1 MAVESFA
8 QMVELA
14 RNRGP
19 KRVAV
24 AAAHDPEVL
33 LSFEEARK
41 AGLEISG
48 YLVGDA
54 HVIEAI
60 ARQEGISLADFEVI
74 HEPEPTK
81 AARTVVLL
89 AREGKADIVIK
100 GQLKTAELLSVAL
113 NREIGLRDKT
123 LMTHV
128 GIFEIPGMHKL
139 IYISDSGVVPYPDV
153 YQKLEIIRNAVEVAH
168 RFGLEMPK
176 VAILA
181 ATEAVHPK
189 IPASI
194 DALALAKMAE
204 QGWIEGAIVDGPM
217 ALDTAISEYSARV
230 KGIKSPVAGQADI
243 LIVPNVEA
251 GNIMAKGILYF
262 ARARMAGHVVG
273 AKVPILINSRA
284 DEAETRFL
292 SLAMAIYLS
301 TEPATQSK

>member
-1 MAVESFA
+1 MAVENFA
-8 QMVELA
+8 QMIELA
-14 RNRGP
+14 RQKGP
-19 KRVAV
+19 KRIAV

-54 HVIEAI
+54 RAIKEI
-60 ARQEGISLADFEVI
+60 ARQEGVSLVDFEVI
-74 HEPEPTK
+74 HEPDTAK

-113 NREIGLRDKT
+113 NKEIGLRDKT

-128 GIFEIPGMHKL
+128 GIFEIPGIDKL

-204 QGWIEGAIVDGPM
+204 QGWVEGALVDGPM
-217 ALDTAISEYSARV
+217 ALDTAISEHSARV
-230 KGIKSPVAGQADI
+230 KGLKSPVAGRADI

>member
-1 MAVESFA
+1 MAIENFS
-8 QMVELA
+8 QMIELA
-14 RNRGP
+14 KNKGP
-19 KRVAV
+19 RRVAV

-33 LSFEEARK
+33 LSFEEARR

-54 HVIEAI
+54 PAIKEI
-60 ARQEGISLADFEVI
+60 ARQEGISLADFEII
-74 HEPEPTK
+74 HEPETSK
-81 AARTVVLL
+81 AARIVVLL

-113 NREIGLRDKT
+113 NKEIGLRDKT

-168 RFGLEMPK
+168 RFGIEMPR

-204 QGWIEGAIVDGPM
+204 QGWVEGAIVDGPM
-217 ALDTAISEYSARV
+217 ALDTAISEYSAKV

-301 TEPATQSK
+301 TESASQSR